1 MADTHR
7 WPASWLSKEKGR
19 PIEGSI
25 CATIWPTRALA
36 SGERWFDELYLWT
49 EGFNASTT
57 QRARIQAAAL
67 DTAFQMLECEKIDRV
82 GATLSF
88 GTVERLLDYLVGS
101 FEAHELV
108 SHRIAILLRGSIQR
122 MRSRYRIRVFRDHL
136 RDQNVLVGYL
146 LTAADASMERRA
158 LEFLQP
164 DFARLVAPNSSRR
177 EAWEDLM
184 LEAQVAGVPTD
195 RLIVSGLHSRSQVE
209 LAVRMGIPFGQGSA
223 VVPSFAPPHLPRAT
237 SSSLPQSGATPWA
250 P

>member
-1 MADTHR
+1 VADTKR

-25 CATIWPTRALA
+25 CATIWPTRALV

-67 DTAFQMLECEKIDRV
+67 DSAFRMLECERIDRV

-88 GTVERLLDYLVGS
+88 GTVERLLDYLAES
-101 FEAHELV
+101 FEAHTLV
-108 SHRIAILLRGSIQR
+108 SHRVAILLRGSIQR

-136 RDQNVLVGYL
+136 RAQNVLVGYL

-164 DFARLVAPNSSRR
+164 DFARLVAPNSERPES
-177 EAWEDLM
+177 WEDLM
-184 LEAQVAGVPTD
+184 LEVQVAGVPTD
-195 RLIVSGLHSRSQVE
+195 RLIVSGLQSRGQVE
-209 LAVRMGIPFGQGSA
+209 IAVRMGIPFGQGSA
-223 VVPSFAPPHLPRAT
+223 VTPAFAPPILPRAKA
-237 SSSLPQSGATPWA
+237 SA
-250 P
+250 